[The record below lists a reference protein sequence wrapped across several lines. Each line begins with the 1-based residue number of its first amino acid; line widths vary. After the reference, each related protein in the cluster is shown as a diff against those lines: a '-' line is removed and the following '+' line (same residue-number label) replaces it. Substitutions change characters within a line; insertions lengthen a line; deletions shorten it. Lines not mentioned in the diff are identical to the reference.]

1 MVSKNKK
8 PHFGHESMHTH
19 SQSIEAAVIEQSKA
33 TAENILANKGHDV
46 VAVRPTDSIHKVTE
60 VMKEHGIGS
69 VLVKDQNGHMAGILT
84 ERDIVRG
91 FADEPDNTFDE
102 TAADLMTTDVV
113 TATPET
119 PVLELL
125 HRMSEGRF
133 RHIPV
138 IDGEHIAGM
147 ISIGDVVKFRLQEL
161 EYEALKLKQM
171 IVG

>member
-1 MVSKNKK
+1 MVAKKNT
-8 PHFGHESMHTH
+8 PHFGHESPHTH
-19 SQSIEAAVIEQSKA
+19 SQSVESSVVQRSQA
-33 TAENILANKGHDV
+33 TAANILADKGSDV
-46 VAVRPTDSIHKVTE
+46 ISVRPADSIHKVTE
-60 VMKEHGIGS
+60 VMKQHGIGS
-69 VLVKDQNGHMAGILT
+69 VLVKDQNGHMVGILT

-102 TAADLMTTDVV
+102 KAEDLMTTDVV

-119 PVLELL
+119 PLMELL
-125 HRMSEGRF
+125 QRMSEGRF

-138 IDGEHIAGM
+138 LEGEHVAGL
-147 ISIGDVVKFRLQEL
+147 ISIGDVVKFRLREL